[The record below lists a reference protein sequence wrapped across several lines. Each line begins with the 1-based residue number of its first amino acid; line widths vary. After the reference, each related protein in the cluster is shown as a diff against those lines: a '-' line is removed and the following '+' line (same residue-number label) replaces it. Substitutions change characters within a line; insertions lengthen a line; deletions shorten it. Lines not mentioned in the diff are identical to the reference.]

1 MFNGKQRVIHMCYAL
16 DKSIWGTLLLTRSKL
31 KIFCQQNRDYQAPIA
46 TTIYAV
52 LPSPVQVVTIQ
63 QIQAPTCNF
72 NRTRRIFATSSLR
85 RGVSVKVT
93 GTILRNDT
101 TRSEILDEICDYLNK
116 KELKALRLSTK
127 RISSI
132 ATTHL
137 AKDYMFNLC
146 SLMTRRS
153 LEKLAEICAHPQF
166 GPHVRKVHLSS
177 GRVHPRE
184 MRALIERVEDMQ
196 RRIPPPTSA
205 QVKRA
210 RAKMQDAMNRS
221 TKEYELEISG
231 DAVALLSRTFASL
244 RSYQTPIVLDISDFE
259 VPRWDP
265 VTLFLDKY
273 NHFHGEPE
281 LCFKSTMEPCLQAI
295 FNTKMQFTELELTVD
310 ALSIDPDER
319 GYVTADMRPED
330 LELLSSLK
338 SVSLDFNN
346 SFNDAGTRS
355 TNHIL
360 SYAQSLE
367 YLTYRQGCDDL
378 DRDDWLTPE
387 QQPQLLT
394 SRQFDRADIVLGGVN
409 SCALKS
415 LWLEYT
421 PISYHVLIQLLEKH
435 ADTLTSIR
443 IAHTC
448 LRDGTWAELFS
459 SMQKSCRFVT
469 NIEAINLSQ
478 ARPDIRDGDYRPLLL
493 PEEWTLESSAGRTGV
508 NEVVDKLVMAPSLEG
523 LDIMDRR
530 ARAQNIDP
538 DISEL
543 AP

>member
-1 MFNGKQRVIHMCYAL
+1 
-16 DKSIWGTLLLTRSKL
+16 
-31 KIFCQQNRDYQAPIA
+31 
-46 TTIYAV
+46 
-52 LPSPVQVVTIQ
+52 
-63 QIQAPTCNF
+63 
-72 NRTRRIFATSSLR
+72 
-85 RGVSVKVT
+85 
-93 GTILRNDT
+93 
-101 TRSEILDEICDYLNK
+101 
-116 KELKALRLSTK
+116 
-127 RISSI
+127 
-132 ATTHL
+132 
-137 AKDYMFNLC
+137 
-146 SLMTRRS
+146 
-153 LEKLAEICAHPQF
+153 
-166 GPHVRKVHLSS
+166 
-177 GRVHPRE
+177 
-184 MRALIERVEDMQ
+184 MQ

-210 RAKMQDAMNRS
+210 KAKMQDAMNRS

-231 DAVALLSRTFASL
+231 HAVVLLSRTFASL
-244 RSYQTPIVLDISDFE
+244 RSYQTPVILDISDFE

-319 GYVTADMRPED
+319 GYDTANMRSED

-346 SFNDAGTRS
+346 TFNDAGTHS
-355 TNHIL
+355 TKHIL
-360 SYAQSLE
+360 SYAHSLE
-367 YLTYRQGCDDL
+367 DLTYRQGCDDL

-394 SRQFDRADIVLGGVN
+394 NRQFERADIVLGSVN
-409 SCALKS
+409 SDGLKS

-421 PISYHVLIQLLEKH
+421 PISYHVLAQLLGKH

-443 IAHTC
+443 VAHTC
-448 LRDGTWAELFS
+448 IRDGTWAELFS
-459 SMQKSCRFVT
+459 LVQKSCRFVT
-469 NIEAINLSQ
+469 NLDTINLSQ
-478 ARPDIRDGDYRPLLL
+478 ARPDMRDGDYRPLLL
-493 PEEWTLESSAGRTGV
+493 PDEWTLGSSDGRTGV
-508 NEVVDKLVMAPSLEG
+508 NEVLAKLVLAPSLEV
-523 LDIMDRR
+523 LDITDRR
-530 ARAQNIDP
+530 ARAQNIDV

>member
-1 MFNGKQRVIHMCYAL
+1 MSYQQTLRL
-16 DKSIWGTLLLTRSKL
+16 DS
-31 KIFCQQNRDYQAPIA
+31 
-46 TTIYAV
+46 
-52 LPSPVQVVTIQ
+52 LP
-63 QIQAPTCNF
+63 
-72 NRTRRIFATSSLR
+72 
-85 RGVSVKVT
+85 G
-93 GTILRNDT
+93 
-101 TRSEILDEICDYLNK
+101 EILDGICDYLNK
-116 KELKALRLSTK
+116 KELKAFRSCTK
-127 RISSI
+127 RISSV

-196 RRIPPPTSA
+196 RRIPAPTSA

-210 RAKMQDAMNRS
+210 KAKMQDAMNRS
-221 TKEYELEISG
+221 TKEYELEASG
-231 DAVALLSRTFASL
+231 DAVALLCRAFASL
-244 RSYQTPIVLDISDFE
+244 CSYQTPIILDISDFE

-265 VTLFLDKY
+265 VTLLLDRY

-295 FNTKMQFTELELTVD
+295 FRTKMQFAELELTVD

-319 GYVTADMRPED
+319 GYSTRDMDPQD
-330 LELLSSLK
+330 LGLLSSLK
-338 SVSLDFNN
+338 SVSLDMNN
-346 SFNDAGTRS
+346 TFDDAGTLS
-355 TNHIL
+355 TGHIL
-360 SYAQSLE
+360 SYTHQLE
-367 YLTYRQGCDDL
+367 DLTYRQGCDDL
-378 DRDDWLTPE
+378 NRDDWLTPE
-387 QQPQLLT
+387 QQPELLR
-394 SRQFDRADIVLGGVN
+394 SRQFERADIVLGSVKTN
-409 SCALKS
+409 RLKS

-421 PISYHVLIQLLEKH
+421 PISYHVLVQLLERH
-435 ADTLTSIR
+435 ADTLITVH

-448 LRDGTWAELFS
+448 LRDGTWAEVFS
-459 SMQKSCRFVT
+459 LLQKTCRFVT
-469 NIEAINLSQ
+469 NLDAINLSQ
-478 ARPDIRDGDYRPLLL
+478 ARPDLRDGDYRPLLL
-493 PEEWTLESSAGRTGV
+493 PEAWTLESNNGRAGV
-508 NEVVDKLVMAPSLEG
+508 NECLEKLILAPSLEV

-530 ARAQNIDP
+530 LRSQAM